1 MFLQLKEFSIWTK
14 DRNSM
19 ADNTVTE
26 DTVGSGKHRL
36 VLHLG
41 AGFLAVLTLVGVS
54 PLGSVIF
61 GG

>member
-1 MFLQLKEFSIWTK
+1 
-14 DRNSM
+14 M